1 MAGVG
6 AIKPSLAHANHRE
19 RISVDQHLLPDD
31 GRVQAE
37 TALPVLI
44 TKHRYRMAALLQV
57 ILSAKQAAR
66 RGAYV
71 AYAEIVAGDKFANG
85 TLSAALEGDSHVDF
99 RGAEHSIEHA
109 VAVTNV
115 PIHGVGKAV

>member
-57 ILSAKQAAR
+57 ILGGKHAAC
-66 RGAYV
+66 RGAH
-71 AYAEIVAGDKFANG
+71 AEHAEIVA
-85 TLSAALEGDSHVDF
+85 
-99 RGAEHSIEHA
+99 
-109 VAVTNV
+109 
-115 PIHGVGKAV
+115 